1 MQFEYLP
8 SEPILIDIIPNELYD
23 SLFRESKE
31 VFNKTKELKNKD
43 LAGHIKHEY
52 TLKNNM
58 KVLQPYIKKLSS
70 SLANKLHPHDKQNY
84 KGDNFVLKDLW
95 VNFQKKYEFNPIHVH
110 SGLFSFVIVMQIPFE
125 LNDEMNMY
133 EANGNVTSKLQF
145 VINSSFSRLCTYDMH
160 ICKSDQ
166 KKIFFFPASLNHIVY
181 PFYTSDNY
189 RITISGNVY
198 GE

>member
-1 MQFEYLP
+1 MQLEYLP
-8 SEPILIDIIPNELYD
+8 SQPILIDIVPNELYD

-31 VFNKTKELKNKD
+31 VFNNTEELKNKD

-52 TLKNNM
+52 ALKNNV
-58 KVLQPYIKKLSS
+58 KVLQPYIKTLSS
-70 SLANKLHPHDKQNY
+70 KLANQLSFEDKKGY
-84 KGDNFVLKDLW
+84 KENNFVLKDLW
-95 VNFQKKYEFNPIHVH
+95 VNFQKKHEFNPLHIHR
-110 SGLFSFVIVMQIPFE
+110 GLFSFVIVMQIPFE
-125 LNDEMNMY
+125 LNDEINMY
-133 EANGNVTSKLQF
+133 KANGNVTSKLQF
-145 VINSSFSRLCTYDMH
+145 VFHNSLGRLCTYDMH